1 MGMGSRGV
9 AGSETHRRRKLC
21 LEEIKFGTCPELEE
35 RKAVVTSL
43 GDGLQ
48 EEKAWDFTPS
58 RR

>member
-1 MGMGSRGV
+1 MRLGYPSFWTGRG
-9 AGSETHRRRKLC
+9 RKLC
-21 LEEIKFGTCPELEE
+21 LEEIKFGTCHELGE

-48 EEKAWDFTPS
+48 EEKAWDFIPS